1 MKKSLMLLCILVAGA
16 LMVSC
21 QKTDDKNA
29 TFKTEDESTV
39 QFQYKELSDISPMCY
54 NNTVKYTKEHTDAPL
69 YEWSDNVVLPVPKPE
84 GAIEEEISSYGLLA
98 FSGVTQDNWNKYVEE
113 LKKNY
118 SCSSF
123 NEVTGEGANLSGSIL
138 IYDEEYNFNVYLEW
152 CSQETYNYDM
162 TRKNVVRV
170 HCYMGNQEKSS
181 EISKAELLKKVCKKL
196 GLSEEDTKDFHVYDI
211 SSHNNMQDGFTVKYI
226 TTTLEYRTK
235 EQNNICSYVAIIM
248 ENDLVG
254 LVPNVAIIPT
264 GNKTIE
270 FLKNGDKW
278 IMYIVTDQEMK
289 EFPYMSDIGEMM
301 IDIYELKN
309 KEFSLTETK
318 KISDIECCKDVT
330 YITIKK
336 NRNSIDLYEL
346 VLDSDTTIY
355 IYDKWHI
362 GKKLGML
369 NSSEQTNHNS
379 QLNLKY
385 KETSEISMFA
395 ADDIFK
401 YTNEYTS
408 CELYRWSDEI
418 ILPIPAPEGNIDVK
432 FEYRIELDNITK
444 EIWGKYVNVLKERY
458 ITDIETSQFEDYR
471 REFVSIFD
479 MKNNFTATM
488 GWSEEE
494 ENMYIYLYMF
504 CQENVSSLTNEEVA
518 VMVAD
523 KLGMERKDIKAVL
536 NASSNTN
543 LTDGFDVYY
552 IWNNNNSN
560 SEELQNYICVVK
572 DKEIVFLKADKIHV
586 GLVDEIE
593 FAKYDGNWYMYLLMQ
608 TNNSGTQSIEE
619 YILKNNSFELSKTV
633 GMWDYEPVKSAGNPV
648 ITLEKENDDIEIYI
662 IKGEDKESIRYIKDK
677 KLGVLD
683 LKEAD

>member
-21 QKTDDKNA
+21 QKTDDKN
-29 TFKTEDESTV
+29 TTVKTEDE
-39 QFQYKELSDISPMCY
+39 
-54 NNTVKYTKEHTDAPL
+54 
-69 YEWSDNVVLPVPKPE
+69 
-84 GAIEEEISSYGLLA
+84 
-98 FSGVTQDNWNKYVEE
+98 FSV
-113 LKKNY
+113 
-118 SCSSF
+118 
-123 NEVTGEGANLSGSIL
+123 
-138 IYDEEYNFNVYLEW
+138 
-152 CSQETYNYDM
+152 
-162 TRKNVVRV
+162 
-170 HCYMGNQEKSS
+170 
-181 EISKAELLKKVCKKL
+181 
-196 GLSEEDTKDFHVYDI
+196 
-211 SSHNNMQDGFTVKYI
+211 
-226 TTTLEYRTK
+226 
-235 EQNNICSYVAIIM
+235 
-248 ENDLVG
+248 
-254 LVPNVAIIPT
+254 
-264 GNKTIE
+264 
-270 FLKNGDKW
+270 
-278 IMYIVTDQEMK
+278 
-289 EFPYMSDIGEMM
+289 
-301 IDIYELKN
+301 
-309 KEFSLTETK
+309 
-318 KISDIECCKDVT
+318 
-330 YITIKK
+330 
-336 NRNSIDLYEL
+336 
-346 VLDSDTTIY
+346 
-355 IYDKWHI
+355 
-362 GKKLGML
+362 GML

-572 DKEIVFLKADKIHV
+572 DKEIVFLKEDKIHV

-593 FAKYDGNWYMYLLMQ
+593 FAKCDENWYMYLLMQ

-619 YILKNNSFELSKTV
+619 YILKDNSFELSKTV
-633 GMWDYEPVKSAGNPV
+633 GMWDYEPVKSAGNPI

-677 KLGVLD
+677 KLGILD